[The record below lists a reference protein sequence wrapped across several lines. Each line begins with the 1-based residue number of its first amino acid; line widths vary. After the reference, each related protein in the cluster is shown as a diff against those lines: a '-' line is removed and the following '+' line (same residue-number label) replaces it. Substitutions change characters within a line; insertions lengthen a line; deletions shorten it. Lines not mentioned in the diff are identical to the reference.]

1 MAKRDFGTRH
11 RAALGITEET
21 DAVAIVVSEERGIVT
36 IAVEG
41 RLTGAL
47 DEAKLPRVLAAALE
61 KRI

>member
-1 MAKRDFGTRH
+1 MAKRDVGTGP
-11 RAALGITEET
+11 RAAVGMTDET
-21 DAVAIVVSEERGIVT
+21 DAVASVVSEERGIVT